1 MAKKLLGSKVVNE
14 IIINSKK
21 ECNELKQT
29 GINPSIAVIRVGN
42 NSSDI
47 SYEKS
52 IMNFMEKADIEVK
65 SIVLDE
71 NIKQDDFINK
81 LKEVNADDSIN
92 AILVFRPLPS
102 HLDEDEIKYII
113 SPSKDIDCFSPVNM
127 AKLFISDKSGFYPC
141 TPLGVM
147 EMLDYYRINP
157 EGKEV
162 VIVGRSLV
170 VGKPLSMML
179 LDRHA
184 TLTIC
189 HSRTKNLKE
198 VCKKADILIVAVGR
212 ANMVDKEYIKDCAV
226 VIDVGIN
233 FNNGKLT
240 GDVDYES
247 ASEVAGMI
255 TPVPGGV
262 GSVTTACLVKNVLK
276 ACKQKN
282 G

>member
-1 MAKKLLGSKVVNE
+1 MTKKLLGSKVVNE

-21 ECNELKQT
+21 ECNELKEQ
-29 GINPSIAVIRVGN
+29 GINPQIAVIRVGN

-52 IMNFMEKADIEVK
+52 IMNFMEKADISVK
-65 SIVLDE
+65 STVLDE
-71 NIKQDDFINK
+71 NIKEEEFINI
-81 LKEVNADDSIN
+81 LKEVNEDESIN
-92 AILVFRPLPS
+92 AILVFRPLPAQ
-102 HLDEDEIKYII
+102 LDEDKIKYII

-127 AKLFISDKSGFYPC
+127 AKLFISDTSGFYPC

-212 ANMVDKEYIKDCAV
+212 ANMVDKEYIKKDAV

-233 FNNGKLT
+233 FYDGKLT

>member
-1 MAKKLLGSKVVNE
+1 MTKKLLGSKVVNE

-21 ECNELKQT
+21 ECSELKEQ
-29 GINPSIAVIRVGN
+29 GINPQIAVVRVGN
-42 NSSDI
+42 NASDI

-52 IMNFMEKADIEVK
+52 IMNFMEKADISVK

-71 NIKQDDFINK
+71 NIKEDDFIK
-81 LKEVNADDSIN
+81 SLKEVNEDESIN
-92 AILVFRPLPS
+92 AILVFRPLPAQ
-102 HLDEDEIKYII
+102 LDEDKIKYII

-127 AKLFISDKSGFYPC
+127 AKLFISDTNGFYPC

-212 ANMVDKEYIKDCAV
+212 ANMVDKEYIKKDAV

-233 FNNGKLT
+233 FYDGKLT

>member
-29 GINPSIAVIRVGN
+29 GINPLIAVIRVGN

-81 LKEVNADDSIN
+81 LKEVNEDDSIN

-102 HLDEDEIKYII
+102 QLDEDEIKYII

-127 AKLFISDKSGFYPC
+127 AKLFISDNSGFYPC

-212 ANMVDKEYIKDCAV
+212 ANMVDKDYIKYGAV

-233 FNNGKLT
+233 FHNGKLT